1 MTSYYIYL
9 ISSLPE
15 LRFGDKPPFSLEEF
29 LNICSRAISDKD
41 LERLIKE
48 LTSLYGSI
56 DKGLLPR
63 LKEWRRFNRSLRNE
77 LVKLRAKRK
86 NEEALKY
93 LRADDNPFTPAT
105 HTALLAYRNRNIL
118 DAEKFLD
125 LERWRFLDGLSCGHY
140 FDIILLVIYALKLK
154 ILLRWDNVYASDKD
168 RLLEEALK

>member
-93 LRADDNPFTPAT
+93 LRADDNP
-105 HTALLAYRNRNIL
+105 
-118 DAEKFLD
+118 
-125 LERWRFLDGLSCGHY
+125 
-140 FDIILLVIYALKLK
+140 
-154 ILLRWDNVYASDKD
+154 LR
-168 RLLEEALK
+168 RRHIRHF